1 MTRRNVFLRESFH
14 EKGLDAVRR
23 AHEQFD
29 QLASMSIP
37 DALNAAKQLPEIY
50 TEAIVIGHQ
59 DPQIARDRLRSH
71 FYVSEIISLDHLI
84 RRTWR
89 KRFALFIV
97 RVTTGIKPFIPY
109 KLALSN
115 AAFKGNS
122 RAIEP
127 QSLSV
132 EMDLMLNTIRA
143 AHAPTAAHERSSLQ
157 SISIS

>member
-14 EKGLDAVRR
+14 AKGLDAVRQ
-23 AHEQFD
+23 AYAQFE
-29 QLASMSIP
+29 QLASMTIP
-37 DALNAAKQLPEIY
+37 DALNAAKHLPEIY

-89 KRFALFIV
+89 KRFALFIAGI
-97 RVTTGIKPFIPY
+97 TTGIKSFIPRKPASSY
-109 KLALSN
+109 

-143 AHAPTAAHERSSLQ
+143 AHAPTAAHERSTLQ
-157 SISIS
+157 AVII

>member
-14 EKGLDAVRR
+14 AKGLDAVRR

-29 QLASMSIP
+29 QLAAMSIP

-59 DPQIARDRLRSH
+59 NPQSARDRLRSH
-71 FYVSEIISLDHLI
+71 FYVNEVISLNDLVTQAKRTRFSRLI
-84 RRTWR
+84 
-89 KRFALFIV
+89 
-97 RVTTGIKPFIPY
+97 TGIKLFIPR
-109 KLALSN
+109 KPAPIN

-143 AHAPTAAHERSSLQ
+143 AHAPTAAKERSSLHPL
-157 SISIS
+157 SI

>member
-14 EKGLDAVRR
+14 AKGLDAVRR

-50 TEAIVIGHQ
+50 TEAIVIAYNQ
-59 DPQIARDRLRSH
+59 NPQIARNRLRSH
-71 FYVSEIISLDHLI
+71 FYVNEVISLNDLV
-84 RRTWR
+84 TQAKR
-89 KRFALFIV
+89 KRFSRLI
-97 RVTTGIKPFIPY
+97 TGIKLFITRKP
-109 KLALSN
+109 APIN
-115 AAFKGNS
+115 TAFKGIS
-122 RAIEP
+122 KPIEP

-143 AHAPTAAHERSSLQ
+143 AHAPTAAISAATC
-157 SISIS
+157 SI